1 MSKQD
6 FYELLGVTKGAGDDE
21 LKKAFRSLAM
31 KYHPDKNPNDAAA
44 EQKFKEIN
52 HAYDILKDDDNR
64 KI

>member
-31 KYHPDKNPNDAAA
+31 KYHPDKNP
-44 EQKFKEIN
+44 KKLITLM
-52 HAYDILKDDDNR
+52 IS
-64 KI
+64 